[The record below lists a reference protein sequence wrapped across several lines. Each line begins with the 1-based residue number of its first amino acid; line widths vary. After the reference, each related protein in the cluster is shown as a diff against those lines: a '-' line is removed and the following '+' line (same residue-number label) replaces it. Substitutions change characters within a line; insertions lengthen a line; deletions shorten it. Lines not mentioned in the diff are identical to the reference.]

1 VSWLADR
8 VCFHREAPGA
18 SRGDL
23 LHAARAIH
31 GPASLAGPPP
41 GIQPGLPGLVP
52 DPIQA
57 HGASRVD
64 CGSKDIPFTITSG
77 LAQQPAAPSLSRG
90 AFIGACHD
98 DCRAPNPIQAHGASR
113 VDCFTRRGPSMA
125 PLRLPGL
132 RPEFNPAFQ
141 ASSPTQYKPTALAVW
156 TAGRRTSRSPSRA
169 GSPNSPPS
177 PRYREGLLLVFATT
191 IAASPT
197 QYKPTAIAVW
207 TAGGRTSRSPSR
219 AGSPNSPPSPRY
231 REGLLLVVATTIAA
245 HPTQYKPTALAV
257 WTAGGRISRWLF
269 F

>member
-1 VSWLADR
+1 MSWLADR

-23 LHAARAIH
+23 LHAAQAIH
-31 GPASLAGPPP
+31 GP
-41 GIQPGLPGLVP
+41 
-52 DPIQA
+52 DRIQA

-64 CGSKDIPFTITSG
+64 
-77 LAQQPAAPSLSRG
+77 LLHAAPAIHG
-90 AFIGACHD
+90 
-98 DCRAPNPIQAHGASR
+98 PNPIQAHGASR
-113 VDCFTRRGPSMA
+113 VAGFTRRGPSMA

-141 ASSPTQYKPTALAVW
+141 ASSPTQYKPTALAVWTAGGRTSRSPSRAGSPNSPPPPRYREGLLLVFATTIASSPTQYKPTALAVW

-191 IAASPT
+191 IAA
-197 QYKPTAIAVW
+197 
-207 TAGGRTSRSPSR
+207 
-219 AGSPNSPPSPRY
+219 
-231 REGLLLVVATTIAA
+231 

-257 WTAGGRISRWLF
+257 WTASRGAGHPWPRFACRASARKSTRPSRPRLQPNTSPRR
-269 F
+269 